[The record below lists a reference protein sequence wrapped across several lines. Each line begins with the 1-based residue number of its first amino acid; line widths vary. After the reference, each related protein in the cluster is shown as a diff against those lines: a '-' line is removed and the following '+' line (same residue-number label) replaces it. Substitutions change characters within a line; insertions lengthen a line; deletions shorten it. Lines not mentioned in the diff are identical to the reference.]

1 MPSISIRRDCILNF
15 FPPIYGIKVFES
27 IKKQLAPKQVYREKI
42 PELFLV
48 QEIKT
53 VYCSKCAVH
62 TRECVCVVFHLFSSF
77 SAAELNVVRAFVLIS
92 ACWTI
97 FTMIPAAAATVI
109 QKYVL
114 SVAACVSAFLQGGWN
129 VANLITNNF
138 CVCVLILNFKIWSTK

>member
-1 MPSISIRRDCILNF
+1 M
-15 FPPIYGIKVFES
+15 
-27 IKKQLAPKQVYREKI
+27 
-42 PELFLV
+42 
-48 QEIKT
+48 
-53 VYCSKCAVH
+53 
-62 TRECVCVVFHLFSSF
+62 VFHLFLSF

-109 QKYVL
+109 QKYML

-138 CVCVLILNFKIWSTK
+138 CVCVLIFKFQNLEHKVNLSKYN